1 MSEREPTKVAFYN
14 SQRVRA
20 YLIGERVF
28 IDQEDLDAIT
38 GYAKLHSVSGG
49 FLNPELDKAVMDLK
63 PSHPDF
69 ADWLS
74 LEFGELTLT
83 DYSDIDFTRRD

>member
-1 MSEREPTKVAFYN
+1 MSAQEPTKVAFYN

-20 YLIGERVF
+20 YRIGGYVYV
-28 IDQEDLDAIT
+28 DQEDLDAIT
-38 GYAKLHSVSGG
+38 GYDKLVNAPGG
-49 FLNPELDKAVMDLK
+49 YLNPELDKAILDLK
-63 PSHPDF
+63 SSNPEF

-74 LEFGELTLT
+74 REFGELTLT